1 MSRKQK
7 RVHDILGVRPGRATR
22 PVNYGVAVG
31 RFGLIFKLSEEGSMT
46 LKFRFPCLIALAVSA
61 IFLFNPNGTQAA
73 SKKSAP
79 AKKSAPSK
87 ASKRGGRE
95 TAASRKESRSS
106 KRDSRR
112 ERAADARR
120 AKADRR
126 SSKAE
131 RAAERRGKRGRDDDR
146 ASSKV
151 SRKDWKRMS
160 KRERMAAARAE
171 AERRRREEAERRRR
185 IAAAIAR
192 ARAIEQGYKDEARM
206 NISHD
211 DTTGED
217 LEVRRAAL
225 SALGDKAGTVVVMNP
240 KTGQVYTVVN
250 QQFALRHGVKPCST
264 VKLVTGLAG
273 LTENVIDHSQTANIS
288 TASYRLDLTDSLAF
302 SDNGYFQRVGGQV
315 GFDKMMEYARK
326 LGLGQQTGINFPAE
340 SPGKLPFSKEGYAVN
355 HMSSHGDDIEVTA
368 VQLANLAS
376 AIANGGHLLVPHLP
390 RTPEENVRFKREVK
404 RDVNIPTDSMQRL
417 VPGMI
422 GAVNYGSGHRA
433 YNPMMTIAGKTGSCR
448 EEGGNRPWLGLFT
461 SYAPVHDP
469 QLVVTVI
476 THGSSSR
483 GKYSAQIAGQIY
495 SSLRTRFGIKPVV
508 PTGLANDMLTPRP
521 KVDPRKVDIESDEDE
536 ADKADA
542 AEREAQDAYVVSES
556 GDNSQQ
562 NTNAGQ
568 PLLQKTVKTSERPAP
583 TTNATP
589 APQQRTTTPAP
600 EQNTNG
606 TQRPRRVSDKP

>member
-1 MSRKQK
+1 
-7 RVHDILGVRPGRATR
+7 
-22 PVNYGVAVG
+22 
-31 RFGLIFKLSEEGSMT
+31 MT
-46 LKFRFPCLIALAVSA
+46 LKFRFPCLISLAASV
-61 IFLFNPNGTQAA
+61 IFLFNPNGAQAA
-73 SKKSAP
+73 SKKPAARKAAASKSAK
-79 AKKSAPSK
+79 AAPSK
-87 ASKRGGRE
+87 SAKRGRE
-95 TAASRKESRSS
+95 TASSRKETRQS
-106 KRDSRR
+106 KR

-120 AKADRR
+120 GKNDRR

-131 RAAERRGKRGRDDDR
+131 RRGGKRGRVDDDR

-160 KRERMAAARAE
+160 RRERMIAARAE
-171 AERRRREEAERRRR
+171 AERRRREEAERRRL
-185 IAAAIAR
+185 IAIAIAR
-192 ARAIEQGYKDEARM
+192 ARAIEQGYKDEARA

-240 KTGQVYTVVN
+240 KTGQVYTIVN
-250 QQFALRHGVKPCST
+250 QEFALRHGVKPCST

-273 LTENVIDHSQTANIS
+273 LTEHVIDPVQSVNIG

-315 GFDKMMEYARK
+315 GFDKMMGYARK

-340 SPGKLPFSKEGYAVN
+340 SPGKLPSFKDGYSVN

-376 AIANGGHLLVPHLP
+376 AIANGGHLLIPHLP
-390 RTPEENVRFKREVK
+390 RTPEENVRFKREVR
-404 RDVNIPTDSMQRL
+404 RDIDIPADSVQRL

-422 GAVNYGSGHRA
+422 GSVNYGSGRRA
-433 YNPMMTIAGKTGSCR
+433 YNPLMTIAGKTGSCR
-448 EEGGNRPWLGLFT
+448 EETGNRPWLGLFT

-495 SSLRTRFGIKPVV
+495 NSLRTRFGIKAESPGV
-508 PTGLANDMLTPRP
+508 LANDMLAPRP
-521 KVDPRKVDIESDEDE
+521 KVDPRKAGIESDEDE
-536 ADKADA
+536 ADKAA
-542 AEREAQDAYVVSES
+542 AQDAFVVNES
-556 GDNSQQ
+556 GSDAATQ
-562 NTNAGQ
+562 NGNAGQ
-568 PLLQKTVKTSERPAP
+568 PVLQKTAKTSERPAATP
-583 TTNATP
+583 TPAAPNAQPRTTNNATP
-589 APQQRTTTPAP
+589 APEQQKS
-600 EQNTNG
+600 NG
-606 TQRPRRVSDKP
+606 VERPRRVSDRP

>member
-1 MSRKQK
+1 
-7 RVHDILGVRPGRATR
+7 
-22 PVNYGVAVG
+22 
-31 RFGLIFKLSEEGSMT
+31 MT
-46 LKFRFPCLIALAVSA
+46 LKFRFPFLIALAVSA
-61 IFLFNPNGTQAA
+61 IFLFNPNGAQAA
-73 SKKSAP
+73 SKKAAASSKKA
-79 AKKSAPSK
+79 AAKSAPSK

-106 KRDSRR
+106 KHDSRR
-112 ERAADARR
+112 ERAADNRR
-120 AKADRR
+120 GRADRR

-151 SRKDWKRMS
+151 SRRDLKRMS
-160 KRERMAAARAE
+160 RRERVAAARAE

-192 ARAIEQGYKDEARM
+192 ARAIEQAYKDEARI

-211 DTTGED
+211 ETTGED
-217 LEVRRAAL
+217 LEVRRAAV

-273 LTENVIDHSQTANIS
+273 LTENVIDHTQTANIS
-288 TASYRLDLTDSLAF
+288 TASYRIDLTDSLAF

-315 GFDKMMEYARK
+315 GFDKMMEYARR
-326 LGLGQQTGINFPAE
+326 LGLGQPTGINFPAE

-355 HMSSHGDDIEVTA
+355 HMSSHGDGIEVTA
-368 VQLANLAS
+368 IQLANMAS

-404 RDVNIPTDSMQRL
+404 RDINIPDDSVQRL

-422 GAVNYGSGHRA
+422 GSVNYGSGRRA
-433 YNPMMTIAGKTGSCR
+433 YNPAMTIAGKTGSCR
-448 EEGGNRPWLGLFT
+448 EETGNRPWLGLFT

-495 SSLRTRFGIKPVV
+495 SSLRARFGIKSVMPA
-508 PTGLANDMLTPRP
+508 GLANDMLTPRP
-521 KVDPRKVDIESDEDE
+521 KVDPRKAGVESDEDE
-536 ADKADA
+536 ADKDDA
-542 AEREAQDAYVVSES
+542 AERAAEDAYVVSES

-562 NTNAGQ
+562 KTNAGQ
-568 PLLQKTVKTSERPAP
+568 PLLQKTVRTSERPAT

-589 APQQRTTTPAP
+589 APAQQQRTTTPAP

-606 TQRPRRVSDKP
+606 AQRPRRVSDRP

>member
-1 MSRKQK
+1 
-7 RVHDILGVRPGRATR
+7 
-22 PVNYGVAVG
+22 
-31 RFGLIFKLSEEGSMT
+31 MT

-79 AKKSAPSK
+79 AKKAAASSKKSAAKSAPSK

-106 KRDSRR
+106 KR
-112 ERAADARR
+112 ERAADSRR
-120 AKADRR
+120 GKADRR

-160 KRERMAAARAE
+160 KRERIAAARAE

-192 ARAIEQGYKDEARM
+192 ARAIEQAYKDEARM

-273 LTENVIDHSQTANIS
+273 LSESVINPVQTVNIG
-288 TASYRLDLTDSLAF
+288 TASYHIDLTDSLAF

-340 SPGKLPFSKEGYAVN
+340 SPGKLPFSKDGYAVN

-368 VQLANLAS
+368 IQLANMAS

-404 RDVNIPTDSMQRL
+404 RDINIPADSVQRL

-422 GAVNYGSGHRA
+422 GSVNYGSGRRA

-483 GKYSAQIAGQIY
+483 GKYSAQIAGQVY
-495 SSLRTRFGIKPVV
+495 NSLRTRFGIKSVT

-521 KVDPRKVDIESDEDE
+521 KVDPRKVGIESDEDE
-536 ADKADA
+536 ADQ
-542 AEREAQDAYVVSES
+542 AEREAQDAYVVSEA
-556 GDNSQQ
+556 GDNAQQ
-562 NTNAGQ
+562 NKNAGQ
-568 PLLQKTVKTSERPAP
+568 SMIQKTVKTSERPAP

-589 APQQRTTTPAP
+589 AATAPAQQQRTTTPAP

-606 TQRPRRVSDKP
+606 AQRPRRVSDRP